1 MDYSDAVLRRFAG
14 QPRRPDRAQ
23 DDAEVVTAEAED
35 RSLNLWV
42 RFELRHSGGSI
53 DAIRYSVF
61 GCPHAI
67 AAAGSLADA
76 LEGKPLAALLEPD
89 IQATARELNLPR
101 EKFGK
106 LLRMEDAL
114 RELASLAAA

>member
-14 QPRRPDRAQ
+14 RPRRLDGPQSEAR
-23 DDAEVVTAEAED
+23 VVAAEAED

-42 RFELRHSGGSI
+42 RFELRHSAGRI
-53 DAIRYSVF
+53 DAIGFSVF

-67 AAAGSLADA
+67 AAAGYLADA

-89 IQATARELNLPR
+89 LEATARQLDLPR